1 MFNFKNFILL
11 IILNFFFFF
20 YIKKTFATK
29 DFVFSKIKELKID
42 KRFDQEKLMNKDEKI
57 ERQKYQREVKKQS
70 FEDLQNQ
77 EIIPDVIISIDSE
90 KAKDDDID
98 KLFNKLKSFK
108 DEGKKINYFST
119 DNLKSIYI
127 YLYNGKS
134 KLKEL
139 KEQFSSETVR
149 ISPNRKLVKQYTPN
163 DPYYSSQ
170 WNLNNI
176 NWSRTMDIGFGGN
189 QITIGIID
197 NGVDV
202 DDLELSSKIWQN
214 PNEVYEDSNDNDN
227 NGYIDDKYGCN
238 FYMRINKNFQ
248 YISCQKENIK
258 EDLIFDLKHGTYV
271 AQVAAAK
278 INNLLGIAGVCP
290 TCKIAVLNISYLGE
304 MDFSLLPYVFNYAID
319 KDFKVLNL
327 SALSIC
333 PFGLDEDVYSSDINN
348 LINIHGIMLVQ
359 AAGNYGNRTQSEC
372 VNLCGRSNSYCYS
385 NSRNQAY
392 YYVEGKNVSNKIN
405 VASINFNNQRSSFSN
420 YDGSYSVITVSAPGE
435 DIPVYP
441 YRKVSGTSFSAP
453 MVSGT
458 LGLYLSLNFP
468 MSVNAGKIYNDL
480 IHLSSYI
487 SDASISRKKL
497 DLFALISQTKAENLN
512 YGTSYIAVSRF
523 WSDSYK
529 GHLYS
534 TGEEA
539 KSIIRDYSPNIW
551 RYEGIVYHALKGS
564 VPNSFPV
571 YRFWSDTYKSHFY
584 TQDEGEKNYVIN
596 NYPIN
601 IWRYEGISFY
611 AYLSNNEGKL
621 KIYRF
626 WSDVYKKH
634 FYAAGEEERDYVINN
649 LNHVWKYEHPAWSV
663 DLR

>member
-359 AAGNYGNRTQSEC
+359 AAGNYGDRNQSEC

>member
-214 PNEVYEDSNDNDN
+214 PNEVYGDLNDNDN
-227 NGYIDDKYGCN
+227 NGYRDDKYGCN
-238 FYMRINKNFQ
+238 FYMRINKNFE
-248 YISCQKENIK
+248 YISCQKEYIK
-258 EDLIFDLKHGTYV
+258 ENLSFDLKHGTYV

-372 VNLCGRSNSYCYS
+372 ISSCGSSNSYCYS

-435 DIPVYP
+435 YIPVYP
-441 YRKVSGTSFSAP
+441 YRTVSGTSFSAP
-453 MVSGT
+453 MVSGA

-539 KSIIRDYSPNIW
+539 KSIIRDYPPNIW